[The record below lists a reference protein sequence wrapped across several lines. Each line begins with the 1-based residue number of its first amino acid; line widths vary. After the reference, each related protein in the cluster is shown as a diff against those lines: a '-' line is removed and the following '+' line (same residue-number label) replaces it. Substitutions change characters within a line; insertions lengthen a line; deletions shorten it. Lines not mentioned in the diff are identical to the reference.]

1 MPVFYIDRVISD
13 QKSSNYFIVLKE
25 RGDDNKISYLV
36 KESTAER
43 IAVTLDTFDITYTS
57 IHRTLHDFVIKNG
70 WTFDSIYVKHSDSN
84 NLSCSINLKKGKE
97 IYSSLL
103 SIEDSFILS
112 IIFSIDISIE
122 ESLYERFNI
131 SKDLI

>member
-84 NLSCSINLKKGKE
+84 NL
-97 IYSSLL
+97 
-103 SIEDSFILS
+103 
-112 IIFSIDISIE
+112 
-122 ESLYERFNI
+122 
-131 SKDLI
+131 